1 MFLVKKLTKPQRGS
15 IIKAS
20 VMIIKEKQMELTER
34 FLKYVAVP
42 TSSDDKS
49 TTVPTAEKEFTL
61 AKMLVEDMR
70 EIGIA
75 DAYVDDKCYVYG
87 HIPATEGCE
96 NKTKIGFISHID
108 TSPDFADSPIKPQI
122 IKNYDGGDVALGDSG
137 RVLEVS
143 AFPHLKKLAGR
154 TLITTDGNTLLGA
167 DDKSGVSEIL
177 YAAEKIIKSGIP
189 HGRISIAFTPDEE
202 CGTSADNFDLS
213 AFDAELAYTVD
224 GGTEG
229 EVVYENFNACSAS
242 FEVNGFNIHPGEA
255 KNRMIN
261 ASLVA
266 MEINSLLPG
275 TETPR
280 DTEGYEGFFHLCEM
294 SGNVEHA
301 SLFYIVRDHSAQ
313 RFDSRKDTLCH
324 IEKYI
329 NEKYGEGTAVL
340 TLRDSYRNME
350 EIIKDRFEVVE
361 VANRAIKLAGLE
373 PDHNPIRGGT
383 DGARLSF
390 MGLPT
395 PNLGTGGYA
404 FHGPYEHITVEG
416 MEKSAEI
423 IENIIKLWAE

>member
-1 MFLVKKLTKPQRGS
+1 
-15 IIKAS
+15 
-20 VMIIKEKQMELTER
+20 MELIER
-34 FLKYVAVP
+34 FLKYVSVP

-49 TTVPTAEKEFTL
+49 SSVPTSDKEFAL
-61 AKMLVEDMR
+61 ARILVDDMKK
-70 EIGIA
+70 IGIS
-75 DAYVDDKCYVYG
+75 DAYVNDKCYVYG
-87 HIPATEGCE
+87 HIPPSNGCE
-96 NKTKIGFISHID
+96 NKPKIGFISHID
-108 TSPDFADSPIKPQI
+108 TSPDFADSPVNPQI
-122 IKNYDGGDVALGDSG
+122 IENYDGCDVVLGNSG
-137 RVLEVS
+137 RILEVS
-143 AFPHLKKLAGR
+143 AFPHLKNLKGR

-177 YAAEKIIKSGIP
+177 YAVENIIKNDIP
-189 HGRISIAFTPDEE
+189 HGQISIAFTPDEE

-224 GGTEG
+224 GGSEG
-229 EVVYENFNACSAS
+229 EAVYENFNACSAS
-242 FEVNGFNIHPGEA
+242 FEIKGFNIHPGEA

-275 TETPR
+275 SETPR
-280 DTEGYEGFFHLCEM
+280 NTEGYEGFFHLCEM

-301 SLFYIVRDHSAQ
+301 ELYYIVRDHSALH
-313 RFDSRKDTLCH
+313 FDARKETLLH

-329 NEKYGEGTAVL
+329 NEKYGEGTATL
-340 TLRDSYRNME
+340 TIRDSYRNME
-350 EIIKDRFEVVE
+350 EIIKERFEVVE
-361 VANRAIKLAGLE
+361 IANRAIELAGLE

-404 FHGPYEHITVEG
+404 FHGPYEHITAEG

>member
-1 MFLVKKLTKPQRGS
+1 
-15 IIKAS
+15 
-20 VMIIKEKQMELTER
+20 MELIER
-34 FLKYVAVP
+34 FLKYVSVP

-49 TTVPTAEKEFTL
+49 SSVPTSDKEFAL
-61 AKMLVEDMR
+61 ARILVDDMKK
-70 EIGIA
+70 IGIS
-75 DAYVDDKCYVYG
+75 DAYVNDKCYVYG
-87 HIPATEGCE
+87 HIPPSNGCE
-96 NKTKIGFISHID
+96 NKLKIGFISHID
-108 TSPDFADSPIKPQI
+108 TSPDFADSPVNPQI
-122 IKNYDGGDVALGDSG
+122 IENYDGCDVVLGNSG
-137 RVLEVS
+137 RILEVS
-143 AFPHLKKLAGR
+143 AFPHLKNLKGR

-177 YAAEKIIKSGIP
+177 YAVENIIKNDIP
-189 HGRISIAFTPDEE
+189 HGQISIAFTPDEE

-224 GGTEG
+224 GGSEG
-229 EVVYENFNACSAS
+229 EAVYENFNACSAS
-242 FEVNGFNIHPGEA
+242 FEIKGFNIHPGEA

-275 TETPR
+275 SETPR
-280 DTEGYEGFFHLCEM
+280 NTEGYEGFFHLCEM

-301 SLFYIVRDHSAQ
+301 ELYYIVRDHSAQ
-313 RFDSRKDTLCH
+313 HFDARKETLLH

-329 NEKYGEGTAVL
+329 NEKYGEGTATL
-340 TLRDSYRNME
+340 TIRDSYRNME
-350 EIIKDRFEVVE
+350 EIIKERFEVVE
-361 VANRAIKLAGLE
+361 IANRAIELAGLE

-404 FHGPYEHITVEG
+404 FHGPYEHITAEG

-423 IENIIKLWAE
+423 IENIINLWAE